1 MELLEEKFRVTSI
14 RGIDL
19 ILGRIRE
26 NLYLSAEI

>member
-1 MELLEEKFRVTSI
+1 MNQITFEDAI
-14 RGIDL
+14 RQGIDL